1 MKRVPRSSPPRPPA
15 PDLRPAGPP
24 LVWSN
29 RQRTVAPR
37 ELNLPV
43 VIAVVERAWSGV
55 ANSERSGSVLRG
67 LSEISVVLISDRR
80 MAALHGEFMNDP
92 TTTDVITFLH
102 GEIVVSAETARR
114 EARERGLPLPQEIAR
129 YVVHG
134 LLHLAGWTD
143 ADAGAAAE
151 MRLMQEK
158 ILRRARGRL
167 C

>member
-24 LVWSN
+24 AVWSN

-55 ANSERSGSVLRG
+55 ADSERSGSVLRG